1 MPWWMAAKVMYLF
14 YISKNS
20 PGIVPC
26 PHTCRRFFIHHSS
39 FLIILR
45 IFVGKYII
53 MAVISMFYGLII
65 SLFYG
70 DNRQHHSPHI
80 HVKYQND
87 EAVFSIPDG
96 ALIV

>member
-1 MPWWMAAKVMYLF
+1 VGGVCL
-14 YISKNS
+14 
-20 PGIVPC
+20 
-26 PHTCRRFFIHHSS
+26 IHHSS
-39 FLIILR
+39 FIIIFV

-96 ALIV
+96 ALIEGALPPKKIQLVRAWIVLHEED